1 MADIRRFE
9 IPKECQD
16 FGETNFDTR
25 LRVAKR
31 FVEEFVRT
39 VAPLKEVDARDAAW
53 TLAVRRQLI
62 EICPKGCYALPDDPY
77 AAKGGYL
84 ADFTWLEEGRMKR
97 LLLACQ
103 TEWGTGWS
111 GGTNWAFVERSLE
124 KLLAIKAPL
133 KVLIFSS
140 VGKPYGTMEETEF
153 SFEYAKIRLKASLEN
168 YRHHLPGEAYIF
180 VDFPQTRI
188 QNGDGEYRSLIW
200 LAKKFGRQAVKL
212 EPGPKGALIRP

>member
-1 MADIRRFE
+1 VADNRSFE
-9 IPKECQD
+9 VHKECRD
-16 FGETNFDTR
+16 FGETNSDAR
-25 LRVAKR
+25 LRTAKR
-31 FVEEFVRT
+31 FVEKFVKT
-39 VAPLKEVDARDAAW
+39 VAPFKKFDERDETW
-53 TLAVRRQLI
+53 TLAVRRRLI

-84 ADFTWLEEGRMKR
+84 ADFAWLEEGRMKR

-111 GGTNWAFVERSLE
+111 GGANWAFVEHGFE
-124 KLLAIKAPL
+124 KLLAIKAPF

-140 VGKPYGTMEETEF
+140 VGKPYGTMEETDF
-153 SFEYAKIRLKASLEN
+153 SLEYAKFRLKASLRN
-168 YRHHLPGEAYIF
+168 YAHHLPGEAYIF

-188 QNGDGEYRSLIW
+188 RNGDGEYQSLIW